1 MSFTAAPTLAVA
13 PTPLPQVSDFNI
25 CANYRFGDRDI
36 ENLQVPDA
44 AICVLEA
51 GVRIDGNVELG
62 TASEFYAHGVTVG
75 GSVQGQRAAAVPFAA
90 AQARDRTGLA

>member
-1 MSFTAAPTLAVA
+1 VAVA
-13 PTPLPQVSDFNI
+13 PTPLPQVSGFNV

-62 TASEFYAHGVTVG
+62 TASEFWAQGVTVG
-75 GSVQGQRAAAVPFAA
+75 GNVQGQRAAAVLFAA